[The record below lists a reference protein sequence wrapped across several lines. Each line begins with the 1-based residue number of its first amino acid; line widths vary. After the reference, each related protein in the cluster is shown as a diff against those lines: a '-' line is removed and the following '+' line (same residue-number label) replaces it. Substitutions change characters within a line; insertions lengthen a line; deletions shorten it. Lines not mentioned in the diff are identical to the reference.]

1 VVVEALPSLVRQA
14 VAVEG
19 VPAEAG
25 LAVEALV
32 LQDKA
37 LLVEA
42 DQTTEVLEQQ
52 AAQAAVVAQAK
63 QELQAKPALAA
74 KAAMDCWCQ

>member
-1 VVVEALPSLVRQA
+1 VAVVVEALRPLVRQA
-14 VAVEG
+14 VAVE
-19 VPAEAG
+19 VEVAEAG
-25 LAVEALV
+25 LAVAALV

-42 DQTTEVLEQQ
+42 DQTTEVLDQQ
-52 AAQAAVVAQAK
+52 AAQAVVVAQAK

-74 KAAMDCWCQ
+74 KAAMGW